1 MAETSKNN
9 LEKKL
14 DEDLLKAQN
23 MIENLIFEINK
34 KEKKDRTSAQILGL
48 LNKFRDELILTSE
61 HFTLEEE

>member
-1 MAETSKNN
+1 MSEISKNN

-34 KEKKDRTSAQILGL
+34 KEKKDTTSAQILGL

>member
-1 MAETSKNN
+1 MSEISKNN

>member
-1 MAETSKNN
+1 MSETSKNN

-34 KEKKDRTSAQILGL
+34 KEKKDTTSAQILGL

>member
-34 KEKKDRTSAQILGL
+34 KEKKDTTSAQILGL

>member
-1 MAETSKNN
+1 MSETSKNN

-23 MIENLIFEINK
+23 MIDNLIFEINK
-34 KEKKDRTSAQILGL
+34 KEKKDTTSAQILGL

>member
-23 MIENLIFEINK
+23 MIDNLIFEINK
-34 KEKKDRTSAQILGL
+34 KEKKDTTSAQILGL